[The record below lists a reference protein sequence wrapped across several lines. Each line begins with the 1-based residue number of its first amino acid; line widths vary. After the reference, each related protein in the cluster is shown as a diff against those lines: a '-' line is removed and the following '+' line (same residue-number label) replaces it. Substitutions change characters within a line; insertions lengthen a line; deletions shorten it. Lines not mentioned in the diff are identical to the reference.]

1 MMRMSTTTVETS
13 RLILRL
19 PEAADAG
26 DFLEIHQDP
35 EVMKR
40 ITLAAPQGGI
50 TVAWRNVALMIG
62 HWQIRGYGQW
72 AVVEKE
78 SGRVIGSVGLYN
90 PEGWPGVELGWL
102 VRRSHWGF
110 GFATE
115 ASAAALN
122 WAWRFV
128 EADHIISLISP
139 DNVQSIRIARKIGE
153 EFEQSL
159 TMDNSLFHQ
168 YGIHRP

>member
-1 MMRMSTTTVETS
+1 
-13 RLILRL
+13 
-19 PEAADAG
+19 
-26 DFLEIHQDP
+26 
-35 EVMKR
+35 
-40 ITLAAPQGGI
+40 
-50 TVAWRNVALMIG
+50 
-62 HWQIRGYGQW
+62 
-72 AVVEKE
+72 
-78 SGRVIGSVGLYN
+78 
-90 PEGWPGVELGWL
+90 VELGWL